1 MAVCSSEDQN
11 FVPPALPDWGCRWQ
25 LERLRSLAA
34 EILGV
39 PTFSCYMQALFTVPR
54 PRLCKKEKGCPSD
67 CMLSFMFLSLTLLS
81 GDVMFYLIASVFLVD
96 RQLGDLNSGVP
107 SQVYRK

>member
-1 MAVCSSEDQN
+1 
-11 FVPPALPDWGCRWQ
+11 
-25 LERLRSLAA
+25 
-34 EILGV
+34 
-39 PTFSCYMQALFTVPR
+39 
-54 PRLCKKEKGCPSD
+54 
-67 CMLSFMFLSLTLLS
+67 MLSFMFLSLTLLS